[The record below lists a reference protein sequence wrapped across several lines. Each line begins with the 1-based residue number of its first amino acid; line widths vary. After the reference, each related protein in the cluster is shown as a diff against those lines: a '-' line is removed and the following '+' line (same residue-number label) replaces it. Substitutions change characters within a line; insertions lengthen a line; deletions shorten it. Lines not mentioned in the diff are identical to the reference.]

1 MAAIAAGLTLIGAA
15 QVSQTPATTGVTRNP
30 FPANVPTAGA
40 GQNPLAGSVPTGAAT
55 GDILDLS
62 LEDAISRGLK
72 YNLGLV
78 EGDENVSL
86 RRAERLRA
94 LSQMLPTIDLRPSVT
109 EQQVNLAAFGFTAF
123 PGVPPVI
130 GPFTVYNAQANF
142 SQTVYSARN
151 LRNYRAA
158 QKEVTAAEFNAR
170 DIREQVV
177 TVVTGLYLQGI
188 ASAAQIEAQQSQV
201 TTAETAYRQAVDRR
215 NAGTVPGI
223 DVLRAQV
230 ELQAEQQQL
239 IAYEGDFER
248 RKLNLARTI
257 GLPPGQQFRLADT
270 APYTPLPAD
279 VTVESALQQAYR
291 QRQDYRAAEALVQ
304 AGELS
309 KAAARAGRYPTVSL
323 DGNYAV
329 LGNSITQSHG
339 AFVAA
344 GAVDIP
350 IFQGGRIRAD
360 VEQADS
366 VLRRRRAELDDLR
379 GRIDADVRLAFI
391 DLRSASR
398 QVEVAVSGVNLATQQ
413 LQQARDRFAAGVT
426 NNLEVVQAQQALALA
441 NQNHIAALY
450 AYNLAKT
457 ALVRARGDAE
467 RSIKDYLR
475 RVP

>member
-1 MAAIAAGLTLIGAA
+1 MKLFGIAAVAA
-15 QVSQTPATTGVTRNP
+15 M
-30 FPANVPTAGA
+30 FPALGPAQQLPVTGIT
-40 GQNPLAGSVPTGAAT
+40 QNQLAGSVPTGTAT
-55 GDILDLS
+55 ADPLDLT
-62 LEDAISRGLK
+62 LEDALARGLK

-78 EGDENVSL
+78 EGGEDVSL

-94 LSQMLPTIDLRPSVT
+94 LAQMLPIIALHPSVT
-109 EQQVNLAAFGFTAF
+109 EEQVNLAAFGFTNF
-123 PGVPPVI
+123 PGVPPVV

-142 SQTVYSARN
+142 SQTVFSARN

-158 QKEVTAAEFNAR
+158 KQEVTAAEFTAR
-170 DIREQVV
+170 DIREQV
-177 TVVTGLYLQGI
+177 TAAVTGLYLQGI
-188 ASAAQIEAQQSQV
+188 ASAAQIQAQQAQV
-201 TTAETAYRQAVDRR
+201 NTAQTAYQQAVDRK

-239 IAYEGDFER
+239 IAYEGDLER
-248 RKLNLARTI
+248 RKLNLARAI
-257 GLPPGQQFRLADT
+257 GLPPGQQFRLADA

-279 VTVESALQQAYR
+279 VTVESTLQQAYK

-304 AGELS
+304 AAELAKS
-309 KAAARAGRYPTVSL
+309 AARAGRYPTASL

-329 LGNSITQSHG
+329 IGNRITQTHG
-339 AFVAA
+339 SFVVA

-350 IFQGGRIRAD
+350 IFQGGRVRAD

-366 VLRRRRAELDDLR
+366 VLRRRKAELEDLR
-379 GRIDADVRLAFI
+379 GRIDADVRLAFV

-398 QVEVAVSGVNLATQQ
+398 QVEVAVLGVDLATQQ

-450 AYNLAKT
+450 SYNLAKT

-467 RSIKDYLR
+467 RSIRDILR
-475 RVP
+475 RTP